1 MHLLDD
7 AVSLHYTDKAE
18 HPSVCEYAKR
28 LAFVHALH
36 MDDCQTLQ
44 PVQHVAG
51 HCCAP
56 QEIAEPYIRRR
67 AVRHLD
73 KGRVIIFGGGTGNP
87 FFTTDTAAA
96 LRAAEIGAGA
106 FFKATEV

>member
-1 MHLLDD
+1 MW
-7 AVSLHYTDKAE
+7 
-18 HPSVCEYAKR
+18 
-28 LAFVHALH
+28 
-36 MDDCQTLQ
+36 
-44 PVQHVAG
+44 
-51 HCCAP
+51 

-73 KGRVIIFGGGTGNP
+73 KGRVVIFGGGTGNP

-106 FFKATEV
+106 FFKATKVIQEKSYMQTLVSVNLNVCCSTTPVEWPSWFECLSQVTWVAIL